1 MNTIPGLDHGTPAR
15 KGAVGADKRQLLAE
29 VARGMGIEA
38 RHLASV
44 LSALDQGDGVV
55 ASRYLTVSV
64 FQRIANTGATVN
76 GQDAV
81 CELTTSFASLDN
93 YIH

>member
-1 MNTIPGLDHGTPAR
+1 MNTIPWLDHGTPAR
-15 KGAVGADKRQLLAE
+15 KGAVGTNKRQLLAE
-29 VARGMGIEA
+29 VARGMGIQA

-44 LSALDQGDGVV
+44 LLALDQGDGVV
-55 ASRYLTVSV
+55 PSRYLTICV
-64 FQRIANTGATVN
+64 FKRIANTGTTVN

-81 CELTTSFASLDN
+81 SELTTCFTSLDN